1 MYAQAAAPP
10 RDTFTPNGPK
20 PVFVKTRDFPPSDKT
35 VTGEELYFALSKC
48 VASENITGIQKI
60 GSLWRIY
67 LSRHEDRVKLITQGL
82 HIRSAVIPVY
92 DRNPFTKSH
101 NEELTRVTVKDI
113 PLSVGDE
120 LIKNELE
127 KMKCKIQGE
136 IIRQKLRVNGQLV
149 NCLNG
154 DRVCYIE
161 PPSQPLARMF
171 TVANIFR
178 GRIFHPGQPEQV
190 RNCSKCLETGHHASQ
205 CNREVKCKTCKR
217 FGHKSGSCPESGN
230 DLHNSATKEV
240 INNTPVQT
248 AERMPDGQCQQH
260 PETTRPSHAPS
271 SVATHP
277 DEDVSARTKAQR
289 QSDISYFLRT
299 NRASASTQS
308 QSGSQRHAGN
318 ESDRTCERS
327 ERSERGSEGTVSTSS
342 DDTDETDEERQT
354 VQKTPTP
361 KKKRKKKATEKKR
374 GNTRK

>member
-20 PVFVKTRDFPPSDKT
+20 PVFIQARDFPPSDKL
-35 VTGEELYFALSKC
+35 VTGEELYCALSKC
-48 VASENITGIQKI
+48 VAFDNITGIQRI

-82 HIRSAVIPVY
+82 HFRSAVIPVH
-92 DRNPFTKSH
+92 DRNPFTKSY

-120 LIKNELE
+120 LIKSALE
-127 KMKCKIQGE
+127 KMKCKIKGDMS
-136 IIRQKLRVNGQLV
+136 RQKLRVNGQLV

-205 CNREVKCKTCKR
+205 CNKEIKCKVCKQ
-217 FGHKSGSCPESGN
+217 FGHKSTSCPDNEN
-230 DLHNSATKEV
+230 VLRHSATNEV
-240 INNTPVQT
+240 INTGNNAT
-248 AERMPDGQCQQH
+248 AAAQPDDETGRMTDGQGQQ
-260 PETTRPSHAPS
+260 PDTTRSSHAS
-271 SVATHP
+271 SSASTQRT
-277 DEDVSARTKAQR
+277 DDVNTRTKVNR

-299 NRASASTQS
+299 NKPTVSTP
-308 QSGSQRHAGN
+308 GHTDN
-318 ESDRTCERS
+318 ERDRTCEQTEQRS
-327 ERSERGSEGTVSTSS
+327 EDSNSFSS
-342 DDTDETDEERQT
+342 DDSRTDEEQQT
-354 VQKTPTP
+354 LQKSPTP
-361 KKKRKKKATEKKR
+361 KKKPKKKAEKKK
-374 GNTRK
+374 GSTRK